1 MHFKQTI
8 KKIIPRKI
16 FGYIRDIVYPEKI
29 HTVEKRLNSFF
40 CTYYRDVASPFLNQ
54 KIAFKNAEFKVHSK
68 HGCDGMLLHIFS
80 RIGVINYT
88 FVEMGIQDGT
98 ECNTANLA
106 INFGWKGL
114 LIDAESNWV
123 KLAQQYYNNVL
134 GSMRANVRV
143 VECFVTAES
152 INPLLTENKIPGE
165 IDLLSIDI
173 DSNDYWVWKSI
184 TAIRPRVVVIEY
196 NATYG
201 ASRSVTIKYDPEFH
215 YKNTAREN
223 PLYFGVSLTA
233 LTKLGK
239 EKGYVLVACDT
250 HGHDA
255 YFVRSDAAE
264 GKFIAL
270 SPEEAFYPNPYT
282 IGAIGDLE
290 TQFNLIKHLDFE
302 QI

>member
-1 MHFKQTI
+1 MHLKQII
-8 KKIIPRKI
+8 KKNIPPKV
-16 FGYIRDIVYPEKI
+16 FGYLRDIVYPEKI
-29 HTVEKRLNSFF
+29 NTLEDRLSSFF
-40 CTYYRDVASPFLNQ
+40 CTYYKNVASPFLSQ
-54 KIAFKNAEFKVHSK
+54 KISFRNAEFKVHSK

-80 RIGVINYT
+80 RIGVVNYT
-88 FVEMGIQDGT
+88 FVEMGIEDGS

-106 INFGWKGL
+106 FNFGWKGL
-114 LIDAESNWV
+114 LIDANKDWV
-123 KLAQQYYNNVL
+123 ELAKKYFSKKL
-134 GSMRANVRV
+134 GSMVQNVKIV
-143 VECFVTAES
+143 DCFVTAES
-152 INPLLTENKIPGE
+152 INPLFTENKISGE

-184 TAIRPRVVVIEY
+184 TTINPRVVVIEY

-201 ASRSVTIKYDPEFH
+201 ASRSMTIKYDPEFH
-215 YKNTAREN
+215 YKNTVREN

-233 LTKLGK
+233 LAKLGK

-255 YFVRSDAAE
+255 YFVRSDVAE
-264 GKFIAL
+264 GKFVAL